1 MLGRLDESLRQLL
14 IDSLPTLFAGATPL
28 VQVTTVDELFVLD
41 PQSADAEAGEPR
53 VDDQV
58 DQLPFDPAAPG
69 GPYTLTKPPLPGP
82 RRYRLT
88 SALGDRVPLGDAEI
102 VPSPD
107 DSRVFRIEPRPDREL
122 GGFNGLQVLYGVTAV
137 FVRLKGKLTFSAQLQ
152 SSDPARLEQ
161 AEALAVAAIALNR
174 RTLVDGS
181 SQSFSDADYSAI
193 VSLDQLVLDR
203 TTAPSAT
210 IRLLHYAG
218 EVVVKASRALGA
230 DEGRPILRIRTPGE
244 PIDPDRP
251 VAIRIGVDA

>member
-14 IDSLPTLFAGATPL
+14 IDSLPTLFGGAAPA
-28 VQVTTVDELFVLD
+28 VQVTTVDELFVVD
-41 PQSADAEAGEPR
+41 PQSAEAEAGDPR
-53 VDDQV
+53 VDDQI
-58 DQLPFDPAAPG
+58 DQLPFDPAAPA

-88 SALGDRVPLGDAEI
+88 SALGDRVPLTDGE
-102 VPSPD
+102 VLPSPE
-107 DSRVFRIEPRPDREL
+107 DSRVFRLQPRPDREL

-137 FVRLKGKLTFSAQLQ
+137 FVRLKGQLTFKAQLQ
-152 SSDPARLEQ
+152 SSDPVRLEQ
-161 AEALAVAAIALNR
+161 AEALAVAAVALNR
-174 RTLVDGS
+174 RALVERS
-181 SQSFSDADYSAI
+181 PQSFSDADYSAT
-193 VSLDQLVLDR
+193 VSLDSLVLDR
-203 TTAPSAT
+203 TTAPSAS

-218 EVVVKASRALGA
+218 EVVVKATRALGA

>member
-14 IDSLPTLFAGATPL
+14 IDSLPTLFGGAAPA
-28 VQVTTVDELFVLD
+28 VQVTTVDELFVVD
-41 PQSADAEAGEPR
+41 PQSAEAEAGDPR

-58 DQLPFDPAAPG
+58 DQLPFDPAAPA

-88 SALGDRVPLGDAEI
+88 SALGDRVPLTDSEI

-107 DSRVFRIEPRPDREL
+107 DPRVFRLQPRPDREL

-137 FVRLKGKLTFSAQLQ
+137 FVRLKGKLTFKAQLQ

-174 RTLVDGS
+174 RALVDGS
-181 SQSFSDADYSAI
+181 SQSFSDGDYAAI

-203 TTAPSAT
+203 TTAPSAS
-210 IRLLHYAG
+210 IRLLQYAG
-218 EVVVKASRALGA
+218 EVVVKVTRALGA